1 MPRLYDNSERK
12 ILLFMNNEA
21 IGVFDSGLGGLT
33 AVKEL
38 NKLLPNENIIYF
50 GDTARIPYGS
60 RSRST
65 IIRYASQDIAFLQQ
79 YSIKMII
86 AACGTVSSVFGD
98 KKEVDGI
105 PFTGVLM
112 PTCRRACEVT
122 QNGRIGV
129 IGTPATIKSGSY
141 SEIISRINPSIS
153 VYPNP
158 CPLFVHLV
166 ENGYTDRHN
175 KITILAAEEYL
186 EPIKKQ
192 GVDTLILGC
201 THYPIIKDIIQDIM
215 GNNVQLISS
224 GGEAAHYTYKYLS
237 ENDMLSDR
245 SEKGCN
251 KFYVSDSTELF
262 MENAYRFLGHTVTGE
277 VFYGDVHSIR

>member
-1 MPRLYDNSERK
+1 
-12 ILLFMNNEA
+12 MNDSA

-38 NKLLPNENIIYF
+38 NRLLPNENIIYF

-60 RSRST
+60 RSRET
-65 IIRYASQDIAFLQQ
+65 ILKYASQDIAFLKQ
-79 YSIKMII
+79 YNIKMII
-86 AACGTVSSVFGD
+86 AACGTVSSMLGD
-98 KKEVDGI
+98 ITDVDGT

-112 PTCRRACEVT
+112 PTCRSACNVT
-122 QNGRIGV
+122 RNGKIGV

-141 SEIISRINPSIS
+141 SRIISGLDPAMS

-166 ENGYTDRHN
+166 ENGYIDRNN

-186 EPIKKQ
+186 EPIKKH

-201 THYPIIKDIIQDIM
+201 THYPIIRDIIQDIM
-215 GNNVQLISS
+215 GDDVTLISA
-224 GGEAAHYTYKYLS
+224 GGEAAKYARRYLS
-237 ENDMLSDR
+237 ENNMLSSR
-245 SEKGCN
+245 TENGSN

-262 MENAYRFLGHTVTGE
+262 IENAQYFLGHTVNGE
-277 VFYGDVHSIR
+277 VFHGDVHNLKQH